1 MKKLMIA
8 SLVGISLLLSGAVMA
23 GEGGQC
29 PKQGAQAGKC
39 CQSANGAKA
48 GWFASGTTACS
59 GAACPGKAQ
68 AQTKQQCESCNKD
81 KAQGQAPSGGSSEN
95 KSEGGCCQQ
104 KK

>member
-8 SLVGISLLLSGAVMA
+8 SLVGMSLLLSSAVFA

-39 CQSANGAKA
+39 CQSAQSAKA

-59 GAACPGKAQ
+59 GADCPGKAQ
-68 AQTKQQCESCNKD
+68 AQTKQQCDNCKE
-81 KAQGQAPSGGSSEN
+81 KAQGQAPSGGSSET
-95 KSEGGCCQQ
+95 KESGGSCCQQ